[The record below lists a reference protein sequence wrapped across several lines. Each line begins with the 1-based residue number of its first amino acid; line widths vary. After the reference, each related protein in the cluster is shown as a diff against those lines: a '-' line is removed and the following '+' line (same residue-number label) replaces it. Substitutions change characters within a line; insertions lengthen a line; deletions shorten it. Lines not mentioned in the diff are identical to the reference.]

1 MTTPVNG
8 SIFNSNLPS
17 FFDKFSS
24 AAAQDLMTLQLVAGQ
39 LEPSGGIVT
48 VTNPIIPDRTV
59 AQRMNNFDPTIY
71 DLRDQSTLMKIMKV
85 LLGGAGAGGLRKQSA
100 IARLQNTFSGMH
112 FLDLD
117 RFYGA
122 LFGISRTAQEGAP
135 DIDFDPYHDATDPA
149 SWDDLQA
156 RDASYRDRLIKF
168 AKSIYFGG
176 SVAGITAMAES
187 LIGAQVD
194 VYESWEWVDEE
205 NADVLVNSTLIY
217 TYTFLNRSVGTWAG
231 LTGHT
236 WADWGGGTLPFVG
249 RTGQRNRSEFILQPH
264 IALTIDERYEILR
277 VINTFKPA
285 GTQFTINPA
294 GLTTQTPISLRAVAA
309 DSEYWA
315 IIPVTVPNPQLGTNV
330 YIPSGDITVRS
341 VIQQRPAFSQFQGDD
356 WSYNNDIL
364 GVTSYTID
372 NGVTSTTT
380 DDQTVVYSD
389 STTRTYVAAAAPM
402 TGAQAI
408 SARIVSDG
416 VLTATPY
423 APTRGSINTA
433 LVTT

>member
-1 MTTPVNG
+1 MTTPVN
-8 SIFNSNLPS
+8 SSNSNLPS
-17 FFDKFSS
+17 FFSSFSS
-24 AAAQDLMTLQLVAGQ
+24 AAAQDLMTLQLTAGQ
-39 LEPSGGIVT
+39 LEPSGGTLT

-59 AQRMNNFDPTIY
+59 AQRMGNFDPEIY
-71 DLRDQSTLMKIMKV
+71 DLREQSTLIKIMKV

-100 IARLQNTFSGMH
+100 IARLQNNFSGMH

-122 LFGISRTAQEGAP
+122 LFGISRTAQESPP
-135 DIDFDPYHDATDPA
+135 DTTFDPYHDATDPA

-156 RDASYRDRLIKF
+156 RDASYRDRLTKF

-187 LIGAQVD
+187 LIGSQVD

-205 NADVLVNSTLIY
+205 NADILVSSTLVY
-217 TYTFLNRSVGTWAG
+217 TYTFLAANVRTWLG

-264 IALTIDERYEILR
+264 VSLTPDERYEILR

-285 GTQFTINPA
+285 GTQFTINSS
-294 GLTTQTPISLRAVAA
+294 GLTTQTPITIRAVAA

-315 IIPVTVPNPQLGTNV
+315 IIPVTLPNPQLGKNL
-330 YIPSGDITVRS
+330 YAAGSGTLTQPV
-341 VIQQRPAFSQFQGDD
+341 VQQRPAFSQFQGDD

-364 GVTSYTID
+364 NVTSYTI
-372 NGVTSTTT
+372 NGAVTGTTT

>member
-8 SIFNSNLPS
+8 SPFNSNLPS
-17 FFDKFSS
+17 FFDSFSS
-24 AAAQDLMTLQLVAGQ
+24 AAAQDLMTLQLTTGQ
-39 LEPSGGIVT
+39 LEPSGGTLT

-59 AQRMNNFDPTIY
+59 VQRMSNFDPQIY

-122 LFGISRTAQEGAP
+122 LFGISRTAQESAP
-135 DIDFDPYHDATDPA
+135 DITFDPYHDATDPA

-187 LIGAQVD
+187 LTGSQVD

-205 NADVLVNSTLIY
+205 NADILVAPTLVY
-217 TYTFLNRSVGTWAG
+217 TYTFLADSVGTWAG

-236 WADWGGGTLPFVG
+236 WADWSGGTLPFVG

-264 IALTIDERYEILR
+264 ANLTPDEQYEILR

-285 GTQFTINPA
+285 GTQFTVNSA

-315 IIPVTVPNPQLGTNV
+315 IIPVTVPNPQLGTNPYLFTGALV
-330 YIPSGDITVRS
+330 DS

-364 GVTSYTID
+364 NVTSYTIA
-372 NGVTSTTT
+372 NNVSSTTT

-389 STTRTYVAAAAPM
+389 GTTHTYGVAAAPM

-423 APTRGSINTA
+423 ASTRGSINTA